1 MIMIMIMSRQN
12 NITSTRKNNN
22 NYNNTILDNNDNDN
36 DNVNEKTKVLY
47 GTQSSTK
54 ALVEFVSR
62 AKQKIDSV
70 IDSKAPSVIIEVKS
84 IRKERFAAA
93 AKDRSVKFRYVTEIT
108 KDNLTYCKEM
118 LKFSEIRHLDGVK
131 GNFEVSDIKEYVA
144 ATTLQSANKQQP
156 MPQLI
161 YSNVKEVVEQQQYVF
176 DTLWSRAMPSEQ
188 KIREI
193 EYGITPEVTEVI
205 QSPEEAER
213 REWDLLRK
221 ARKEVCIIY
230 STANAF
236 YIQERAGTIQF
247 LHQLAILNVCIFIVS
262 QISRHRS
269 NVKSLCVNI

>member
-1 MIMIMIMSRQN
+1 
-12 NITSTRKNNN
+12 
-22 NYNNTILDNNDNDN
+22 
-36 DNVNEKTKVLY
+36 
-47 GTQSSTK
+47 
-54 ALVEFVSR
+54 
-62 AKQKIDSV
+62 
-70 IDSKAPSVIIEVKS
+70 
-84 IRKERFAAA
+84 
-93 AKDRSVKFRYVTEIT
+93 
-108 KDNLTYCKEM
+108 M

-193 EYGITPEVTEVI
+193 EYGIIPEITEVI

-221 ARKEVCIIY
+221 ATKEVQIIY

-236 YIQERAGTIQF
+236 YIQERTGTIQF
-247 LHQLAILNVCIFIVS
+247 LHQLTEEEGVS
-262 QISRHRS
+262 I
-269 NVKSLCVNI
+269 K

>member
-1 MIMIMIMSRQN
+1 
-12 NITSTRKNNN
+12 
-22 NYNNTILDNNDNDN
+22 
-36 DNVNEKTKVLY
+36 
-47 GTQSSTK
+47 
-54 ALVEFVSR
+54 VE
-62 AKQKIDSV
+62 
-70 IDSKAPSVIIEVKS
+70 
-84 IRKERFAAA
+84 
-93 AKDRSVKFRYVTEIT
+93 FRYVTEIT
-108 KDNLTYCKEM
+108 KDNLPYCKEM

-176 DTLWSRAMPSEQ
+176 DTLWSRAIPSEQ

-193 EYGITPEVTEVI
+193 EYGIIPEITEVI

-221 ARKEVCIIY
+221 ARKEVQIIY

-236 YIQERAGTIQF
+236 YIQERTGTIQF
-247 LHQLAILNVCIFIVS
+247 LNQLAEEGDVS
-262 QISRHRS
+262 I
-269 NVKSLCVNI
+269 K